1 MTIKSMT
8 GFARSDGALGPISW
22 HWEVRSV
29 NGRGLDVRLRLP
41 PGYEAIE
48 ARIREAVAK
57 RIVRGNLTVNLNIKR
72 SEGETRI
79 KLNEVALRQV
89 LAALDKVRVTTEM
102 APPRPEALLGIKGVL
117 EVVEPEESEA
127 DMQAYW
133 QSPGRA
139 EGMALLQPFF
149 SNQYTTTHCEVRM
162 AARGT

>member
-8 GFARSDGALGPISW
+8 GFARSDGAIGPISW

-41 PGYEAIE
+41 PGYEALE

-57 RIVRGNLTVNLNIKR
+57 RIVRGNLSVNLNVKR

-79 KLNEVALRQV
+79 RLNEAALRQV
-89 LAALDKVRVTTEM
+89 LAALDRLKITMEM

-117 EVVEPEESEA
+117 ELDEPEES
-127 DMQAYW
+127 
-133 QSPGRA
+133 
-139 EGMALLQPFF
+139 
-149 SNQYTTTHCEVRM
+149 
-162 AARGT
+162 